1 MYLTWHKIELLLTNK
16 ALIFFWTDTI
26 PGRQCMSSCFFLLKQ
41 FEDVLI
47 YLNSIKASIN
57 IVCIMKMVQCILIAI
72 KVLRKNWLLKVRVP
86 VCNVFMAMSICLQS
100 YFYNDDSFNFNYA
113 QAKAA
118 VGNFKESEEV
128 CNIRL
133 EE

>member
-1 MYLTWHKIELLLTNK
+1 MYLTWLKIELLLTNK

-128 CNIRL
+128 CNIRS
-133 EE
+133 EK

>member
-16 ALIFFWTDTI
+16 AFIFFWTDTI

-72 KVLRKNWLLKVRVP
+72 KVLRKNWLLNVRVP

-128 CNIRL
+128 CNIRS
-133 EE
+133 EK

>member
-1 MYLTWHKIELLLTNK
+1 MYLTWQKIELLLTYK
-16 ALIFFWTDTI
+16 ALTFFWTDTI

-72 KVLRKNWLLKVRVP
+72 KVLHKNWLLKVH
-86 VCNVFMAMSICLQS
+86 VCVVFMTMSICLQS

-128 CNIRL
+128 CNIRS
-133 EE
+133 EK